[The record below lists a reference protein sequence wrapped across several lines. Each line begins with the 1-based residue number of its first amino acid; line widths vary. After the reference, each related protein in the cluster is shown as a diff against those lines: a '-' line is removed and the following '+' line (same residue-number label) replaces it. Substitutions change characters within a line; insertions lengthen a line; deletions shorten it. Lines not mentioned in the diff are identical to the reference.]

1 MNGYYFSHDSNSRKD
16 PKISALM
23 AKYGMIG
30 YGLYWM
36 LIEVFHEQ
44 GGTLQKFSV
53 LNEGLA
59 SQFNLNIEDFTE
71 MFNYMIDKCQLFE
84 QNEISIWNNRVIRNL
99 EELNRKR
106 LNKSEAGR
114 MGGLKSGES
123 RSKMKQC
130 FEANEPNEANKIK
143 ENKIKENKTNNI
155 EDFINFRKNEF
166 NKYPDAF
173 KNRLQEFG
181 IDKPLVYI
189 TNRADDQYK
198 DFVEIIHDSVTDEQ
212 WQMQISRGTTS
223 EKIRIELT
231 KFIDYLL
238 KSQSFRE
245 YMTKNDFQRH
255 FVNRQ
260 KLVK

>member
-1 MNGYYFSHDSNSRKD
+1 MAKD
-16 PKISALM
+16 PAFLFYPGDFM
-23 AKYGMIG
+23 TGTQFFTDEQVGKYIRLLLAQHQLGHLEEKHMLQICKL
-30 YGLYWM
+30 YDKDIFSKFMQDSKGLFY
-36 LIEVFHEQ
+36 
-44 GGTLQKFSV
+44 
-53 LNEGLA
+53 NERL
-59 SQFNLNIEDFTE
+59 D
-71 MFNYMIDKCQLFE
+71 
-84 QNEISIWNNRVIRNL
+84 NEIVKRRNYTD
-99 EELNRKR
+99 
-106 LNKSEAGR
+106 
-114 MGGLKSGES
+114 S
-123 RSKMKQC
+123 RSKNRKSTKNICKSYDEHM
-130 FEANEPNEANKIK
+130 ENRNRNINKDI
-143 ENKIKENKTNNI
+143 NSIDSYI
-155 EDFINFRKNEF
+155 EFRKSEF
-166 NKYPDAF
+166 EKYPDAF
-173 KNRLQEFG
+173 KKRLQEFG